1 MATNPQSIKHISK
14 INILPTGLDIK
25 PNYIYL
31 QKTSDGFKMFV
42 SSSQGG
48 SMRELDVGL
57 RIFNSKNERIYWG
70 EKMTDIYVIQPNEMG
85 SDFVFDV
92 PSGKW
97 KISQTGQTVSA
108 DFNNLLTN
116 GTDGRPFLNADQ
128 LKKYYLIQNNTEK
141 KIKLYSYESD
151 YFDILTATL
160 VSEVDMST
168 LEAQFDDIDIS
179 GTVLTFKDDLG
190 NTLTFDTNSPI
201 YAILKANTNA
211 IQLAGDGKTSTLT
224 ATLIVDPSTNNL
236 LKITV
241 NGAMVDKNDIL
252 AVVNQATTNNLTSS
266 GNTMTSTVNGKTSS
280 ASIVNSNL
288 TTVDTTNLEFKT
300 SVNGVES
307 QKHGLN
313 TLKSTGGS
321 TLGYIFNGTI
331 V

>member
-1 MATNPQSIKHISK
+1 
-14 INILPTGLDIK
+14 
-25 PNYIYL
+25 
-31 QKTSDGFKMFV
+31 
-42 SSSQGG
+42 
-48 SMRELDVGL
+48 
-57 RIFNSKNERIYWG
+57 
-70 EKMTDIYVIQPNEMG
+70 MTDIYVIQPNEMG
-85 SDFVFDV
+85 TDFVFDV

-97 KISQTGQTVSA
+97 KISNTGHNVSS
-108 DFNNLLTN
+108 DLNNLLTN

-128 LKKYYLIQNNTEK
+128 SKNYYLVQNNTDK
-141 KIKLYSYESD
+141 KIKLYTYTGES
-151 YFDILTATL
+151 FDILSAGL
-160 VSEVDMST
+160 VSEVDMVT
-168 LEAQFDDIDIS
+168 MEAQFDDIDIS

-190 NTLTFDTNSPI
+190 NTLTFDMNSPI

-211 IQLAGDGKTSTLT
+211 IQLAGDGKTSNLT
-224 ATLIVDPSTNNL
+224 ATLIVDPNTDNL

-252 AVVNQATTNNLTSS
+252 AVVNQATTNSLTSS

-288 TTVDTTNLEFKT
+288 AVVDTTNLEFKT

-321 TLGYIFNGTI
+321 TLGYIFNGTVI
-331 V
+331 